1 MLIAKSHRVVV
12 TMYSYTV
19 YKCCISVRSGIGA
32 GQIIAGYSR
41 SADQNGIIA
50 AIYTKRERFGG
61 FTGFLFVTPD
71 WTFGL
76 FMFASFHFYTSLQ
89 IYLQT
94 ILNSIINITV
104 SFRWVNDELYESAQN
119 NTGGTPVSRVVSKL
133 VTGEETAP
141 TFVLVHRL
149 MPCSYCGHD
158 TETLSCCT
166 GPGTL
171 SNIHVNVYV
180 VSTVC
185 LVFYIHKCASVSRI
199 DICSVRVF
207 VQKIRY

>member
-41 SADQNGIIA
+41 SADQNGLIA

-61 FTGFLFVTPD
+61 FTGVLFVTPD

-141 TFVLVHRL
+141 TERERSSLFTDSCRVHTA
-149 MPCSYCGHD
+149 D
-158 TETLSCCT
+158 TTLRHSPAAP
-166 GPGTL
+166 GPGHCQTFIL
-171 SNIHVNVYV
+171 
-180 VSTVC
+180 
-185 LVFYIHKCASVSRI
+185 
-199 DICSVRVF
+199 ICM
-207 VQKIRY
+207 